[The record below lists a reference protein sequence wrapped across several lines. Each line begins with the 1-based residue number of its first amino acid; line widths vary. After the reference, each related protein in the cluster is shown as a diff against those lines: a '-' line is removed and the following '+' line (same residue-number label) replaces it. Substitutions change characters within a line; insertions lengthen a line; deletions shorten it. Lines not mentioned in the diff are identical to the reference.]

1 MTDRIITEKRDGVG
15 WLTFNNPA
23 RHNALSFDMWSAMP
37 DAFADFDRDDDVR
50 LIILT
55 GAGGKAFVSG
65 ADISEFEDK
74 RAAAEAIEHYD
85 AAADRAFA
93 ALHGAR
99 KPTIAMIRGYCI
111 GGGLAVALGCD
122 LRFASAESRFGI
134 PAARLGLGYQYPG
147 LRKLVATV
155 GHAFAREILF
165 TARQFDAA
173 EAAAI
178 GLVNRVVMGDEL
190 EAFVAKT
197 AASIAQNAPLTIRA
211 AKLAIDAAIRDESE
225 RDLAAVE
232 QAVNACFTSQDYA
245 EGRRAFVEKRRP
257 AFRGR

>member
-1 MTDRIITEKRDGVG
+1 MTDRIITEKRDGIG

-37 DAFADFDRDDDVR
+37 DVFADFDRDEDVR
-50 LIILT
+50 VIVLA

-74 RAAAEAIEHYD
+74 RAEAEAIARYD
-85 AAADRAFA
+85 EAADRAFS
-93 ALHGAR
+93 ALRGAR

-147 LRKLVATV
+147 LSKLVATV

-165 TARQFDAA
+165 TARQFDAT
-173 EAAAI
+173 EAAAM
-178 GLVNRVVMGDEL
+178 GLVNRVLASDEL
-190 EAFVAKT
+190 DAFVART
-197 AASIAQNAPLTIRA
+197 AAAIAQNAPLTIQA
-211 AKLAIDAAIRDESE
+211 AKLAIDAAIQDESE

-232 QAVNACFTSQDYA
+232 QAVNACFGSEDYA